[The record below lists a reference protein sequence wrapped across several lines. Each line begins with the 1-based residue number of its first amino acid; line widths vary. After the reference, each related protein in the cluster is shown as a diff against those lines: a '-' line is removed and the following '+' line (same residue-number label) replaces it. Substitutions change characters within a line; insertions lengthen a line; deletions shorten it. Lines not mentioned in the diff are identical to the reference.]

1 MSKEEYISIDTKKEN
16 LIECYQIQIQ
26 NNEFIPVLMGKYSEI
41 PVPVLKTLKY
51 NNNRLITISY
61 ILTKDEIDKKL
72 YKLIGILITKDN
84 DNETSYSIDLIYNHE
99 KEKLEIILVNHKTT
113 DIKSIKLLDKVPKKE
128 DMLDVLFQSL
138 LDENISKILN

>member
-1 MSKEEYISIDTKKEN
+1 MSKEEYVSINTKESD

-26 NNEFIPVLMGKYSEI
+26 NDEFVPILMGKYSEI

-51 NNNRLITISY
+51 KNHKLITISY

-72 YKLIGILITKDN
+72 YKLIGILITNNN
-84 DNETSYSIDLIYNHE
+84 DNESSYSIDLIYNHE

-113 DIKSIKLLDKVPKKE
+113 EIKSIKLLDKVPKKE

-138 LDENISKILN
+138 LDENVSKILN